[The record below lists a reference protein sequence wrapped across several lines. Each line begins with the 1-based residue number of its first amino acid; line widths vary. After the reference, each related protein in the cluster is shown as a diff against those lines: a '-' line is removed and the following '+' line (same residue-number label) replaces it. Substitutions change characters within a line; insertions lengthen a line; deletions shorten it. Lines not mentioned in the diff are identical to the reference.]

1 MAKYKKDKQG
11 RYYLDK
17 IIGGERCM
25 LRGKTEKEVNEKL
38 KAWLDKKASDQK
50 TLSAGPLFQEVADC
64 WWMQKQPKLKYST
77 TVCYKP
83 ALNRA
88 KVHFFDYRIS
98 EIVPS
103 DIDQFIGE
111 LTAQGFAANTIANQK
126 SVLNMIFNYWRYSSE
141 WTGTK
146 LNPVT
151 GFKLPANLP
160 RSERLPPTEKQ
171 VAIIK
176 ANPEGFGIV
185 PNIFCYTGMRLGELN
200 ALQWKDIDFEEN
212 LIYIFKS
219 ASWHGNSPFVDTPK
233 TKNSVRKIPLL
244 LPLRELL
251 LPRKQ
256 DPEIYVMSGTEAPMS
271 QTSFK
276 NHWAT
281 YCNSVGL
288 ATRERV
294 TYGKTERYIFRP
306 CVTAHQFRHEFASCL
321 YEAGIGEMEAQVILG
336 HADIATTR
344 KIYTHIK
351 KRQLESAALTLYAF
365 FTHNQK

>member
-1 MAKYKKDKQG
+1 M
-11 RYYLDK
+11 
-17 IIGGERCM
+17 I
-25 LRGKTEKEVNEKL
+25 RGQTEKEVNEKL
-38 KAWLDKKASDQK
+38 KAWLEKRTCDQES
-50 TLSAGPLFQEVADC
+50 LVNGPLFQEVADD
-64 WWMQKQPKLKYST
+64 WWNQKQPKLKYST

-88 KVHFFDYRIS
+88 KAYFLDYRIN

-103 DIDQFIGE
+103 DIAQFIGQ
-111 LTAQGFAANTIANQK
+111 LSAQGFAANTIANQK
-126 SVLNMIFNYWRYSSE
+126 SVLNMIFNHWRYSSE
-141 WTGTK
+141 WDGAK

-160 RSERLPPTEKQ
+160 RAERLPPTEKQ
-171 VAIIK
+171 VKIIK
-176 ANPEGFGIV
+176 EHPEGFGIV

-200 ALQWKDIDFEEN
+200 ALQWKDIDFKEN
-212 LIYIFKS
+212 VISISKS
-219 ASWHGNSPFVDTPK
+219 VSWHGNSPFVNTPK

-244 LPLRELL
+244 LPLRNLL

-256 DPEIYVMSGTEAPMS
+256 DPEIYVMSGTSTPMS

-276 NHWAT
+276 NHWST

-288 ATRERV
+288 ATREHV
-294 TYGKTERYIFRP
+294 TYGKTKRYIFRP

-321 YEAGIGEMEAQVILG
+321 YEAGIGEMEAQIILG

-351 KRQLESAALTLYAF
+351 QRQLESATLKLNAF
-365 FTHNQK
+365 FTQSTK